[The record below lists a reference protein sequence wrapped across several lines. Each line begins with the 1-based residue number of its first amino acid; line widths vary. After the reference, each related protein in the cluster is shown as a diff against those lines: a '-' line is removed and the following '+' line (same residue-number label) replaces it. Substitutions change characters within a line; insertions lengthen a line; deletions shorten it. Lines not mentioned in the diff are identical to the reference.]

1 MRLELA
7 LSGFMAVSIVYL
19 GLGFEIYK
27 TNMTKKNIKTKSSA
41 TGNSCQRDGKNVILI
56 EKENSSQNDSHQN

>member
-27 TNMTKKNIKTKSSA
+27 TNMTKKKKIKTK
-41 TGNSCQRDGKNVILI
+41 TQQQVIPV
-56 EKENSSQNDSHQN
+56 KEMERTSF

>member
-27 TNMTKKNIKTKSSA
+27 TNMTKKKY
-41 TGNSCQRDGKNVILI
+41 
-56 EKENSSQNDSHQN
+56 

>member
-27 TNMTKKNIKTKSSA
+27 TNMTKKKKNQNKNSA

-56 EKENSSQNDSHQN
+56 EKVNSSQNDS